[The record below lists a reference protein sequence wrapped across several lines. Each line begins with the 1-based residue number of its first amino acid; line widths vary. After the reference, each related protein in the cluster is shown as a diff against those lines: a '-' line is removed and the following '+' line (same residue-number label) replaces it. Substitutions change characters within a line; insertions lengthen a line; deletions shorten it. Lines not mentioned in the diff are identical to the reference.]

1 MRKKNVD
8 WDVKN
13 QIKQS
18 KKHKLLP
25 QLVFYT
31 SVQAEHATIEKLDEA
46 S

>member
-1 MRKKNVD
+1 MEKNVD

-18 KKHKLLP
+18 NKQKRLS

-31 SVQAEHATIEKLDEA
+31 SVQAEHATIETLDEA